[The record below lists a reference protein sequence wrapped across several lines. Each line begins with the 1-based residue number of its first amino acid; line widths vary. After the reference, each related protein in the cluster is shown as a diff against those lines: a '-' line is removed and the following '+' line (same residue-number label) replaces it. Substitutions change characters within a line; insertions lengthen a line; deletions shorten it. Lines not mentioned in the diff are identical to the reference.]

1 MKKTITLAPNQS
13 IDDAVDSLVS
23 ISIETD
29 INDTDDIKKTLMS
42 IIQEDLD
49 LKLVLKV
56 VDEKFPQYKD
66 LLNKLLVLK

>member
-13 IDDAVDSLVS
+13 IDDVVDSLVS

-42 IIQEDLD
+42 IIQEDLN

>member
-13 IDDAVDSLVS
+13 IDDVVDGLVAK
-23 ISIETD
+23 SIETD
-29 INDTDDIKKTLMS
+29 INDTDNIKKTLMS